1 MASAGI
7 YQVFFRPDIG
17 PALQHF
23 FGAFGKR
30 VNLPD
35 GGNALYL
42 SCSRI
47 DASNAVYLE
56 VTLDGPDAEEEVPLR
71 IPHHL
76 VIAISGPMAEPPAGI
91 LPKSK

>member
-1 MASAGI
+1 MRAMTSDGT

-42 SCSRI
+42 SCSKVVT
-47 DASNAVYLE
+47 DNPVYLE
-56 VTLDGPDAEEEVPLR
+56 VTLEGADAEPPLR

-76 VIAISGPMAEPPAGI
+76 IIAISGPQRA
-91 LPKSK
+91 